1 MYDLILV
8 LDGVVIPASTVV
20 GILLN
25 VIGMFFL
32 CAGSRKF
39 KVFSLLLTTLL
50 AFDTIF
56 LISGL
61 MRKIEHY
68 IVPVS
73 KKYLAIYHVAIHSVI
88 RCSAISSIFMV
99 MVMSHAR
106 LWAIRKPFFHNSNI
120 LSWPER
126 RNIWARYCIPVVIAS
141 AVLTLPVFFEFE
153 VSIETNSITPSSLR
167 LHPYY
172 AILNCGVL
180 KFGILGLLPA
190 SYLGY
195 VAFQI
200 RWELRE
206 SETRMYAF
214 RHQPTTLKPPV
225 QNLSVKVYETE
236 SHSMASI
243 RTNNKIPKVNRSIS
257 QIKSLRM
264 MYKNM
269 LVFVALH
276 AFRLTTNIGEVYILL
291 GLNNDNEALK
301 MGHGIPAWIGITAK
315 LGELFMVLHSSF
327 GAIIYLNL
335 EYATIFGSCSQ
346 HNSKCLS
353 IYSIKRH
360 TAVPIAFVDA
370 LVEEETKQI
379 SIPQEALEETK

>member
-1 MYDLILV
+1 MYDLISV
-8 LDGVVIPASTVV
+8 LDRVVIPASTIV

-68 IVPVS
+68 ILPVS
-73 KKYLAIYHVAIHSVI
+73 KKYLAIYHVFIHSVI

-120 LSWPER
+120 LSWQER
-126 RNIWARYCIPVVIAS
+126 RNIWAKYCIPVFIIS

-153 VSIETNSITPSSLR
+153 NSTETNSITPSSLR
-167 LHPYY
+167 LNPYY
-172 AILNCGVL
+172 AIINSGVL

-195 VAFQI
+195 IAFQI
-200 RWELRE
+200 RRELRE
-206 SETRMYAF
+206 SEKRIYAF
-214 RHQPTTLKPPV
+214 RHQSTAHISLK
-225 QNLSVKVYETE
+225 NLRVRVYKTE
-236 SHSMASI
+236 SQSLASP
-243 RTNNKIPKVNRSIS
+243 RTNHKRPKVNRSIS

-276 AFRLTTNIGEVYILL
+276 AFRITTNIGEVYILL

-315 LGELFMVLHSSF
+315 LGELCMVLHSSL
-327 GAIIYLNL
+327 GAIIYLNM
-335 EYATIFGSCSQ
+335 EYTTIFGSCSQ

-360 TAVPIAFVDA
+360 PAVPLDVLDA
-370 LVEEETKQI
+370 MVGEETKQI
-379 SIPQEALEETK
+379 ILPQESLEEK

>member
-1 MYDLILV
+1 MYDLISV
-8 LDGVVIPASTVV
+8 LDGGVIPASTVV

-32 CAGSRKF
+32 CVGSRKF
-39 KVFSLLLTTLL
+39 KVFSLLLITLL
-50 AFDTIF
+50 AFDTVF

-68 IVPVS
+68 IVPIS
-73 KKYLAIYHVAIHSVI
+73 KKYIAIYHVSIHSLI

-120 LSWPER
+120 LSWQER
-126 RNIWARYCIPVVIAS
+126 RNIWAKYCIPVVIVS
-141 AVLTLPVFFEFE
+141 IVLTLPVFFEFE
-153 VSIETNSITPSSLR
+153 ASSETNSITPSSLR
-167 LHPYY
+167 LNPYY

-195 VAFQI
+195 IAFQI
-200 RWELRE
+200 RRELRE
-206 SETRMYAF
+206 SETRIYAF
-214 RHQPTTLKPPV
+214 RHQPTTHITVK
-225 QNLSVKVYETE
+225 NLRVRVYKTE
-236 SHSMASI
+236 SESLAPI
-243 RTNNKIPKVNRSIS
+243 RTNNKRPKVNRSIS

-276 AFRLTTNIGEVYILL
+276 AFRITTNIGEVYILL

-315 LGELFMVLHSSF
+315 LGELCMVLHSSF

-335 EYATIFGSCSQ
+335 EYGTMFGSCSQ
-346 HNSKCLS
+346 HNSKCLT

-360 TAVPIAFVDA
+360 PAVPVDVVDA
-370 LVEEETKQI
+370 MVEEETKQI
-379 SIPQEALEETK
+379 SLPQESLEEKK

>member
-1 MYDLILV
+1 MYHLISV
-8 LDGVVIPASTVV
+8 LDGGVIPASTVV
-20 GILLN
+20 GIILN
-25 VIGMFFL
+25 VIGIFFL
-32 CAGSRKF
+32 CVGSRKF
-39 KVFSLLLTTLL
+39 KVFSLLLITLL
-50 AFDTIF
+50 AFDMIF

-61 MRKIEHY
+61 MRKIEDY
-68 IVPVS
+68 ILPVS
-73 KKYLAIYHVAIHSVI
+73 KKYLAIYHVSIHSVI

-106 LWAIRKPFFHNSNI
+106 LWAIRKPFLHNSNI
-120 LSWPER
+120 LSWKER

-141 AVLTLPVFFEFE
+141 VVLTLPVFFEFE

-195 VAFQI
+195 IAFQI
-200 RWELRE
+200 SWELRE
-206 SETRMYAF
+206 VETRMYTF
-214 RHQPTTLKPPV
+214 RHQPTTLTRPV
-225 QNLSVKVYETE
+225 QNLSVRVYETE
-236 SHSMASI
+236 SQIMAST
-243 RTNNKIPKVNRSIS
+243 RTNNKRPKVNRSIS

-276 AFRLTTNIGEVYILL
+276 AFRITTNIGEAYILL
-291 GLNNDNEALK
+291 GLNNDNESLK
-301 MGHGIPAWIGITAK
+301 MGHGIPPWIGITAK
-315 LGELFMVLHSSF
+315 LGELCMVLHSSF

-335 EYATIFGSCSQ
+335 EYATIFGSCTQ
-346 HNSKCLS
+346 HGSRCLS
-353 IYSIKRH
+353 IYSIKRRPSDP
-360 TAVPIAFVDA
+360 VELVD
-370 LVEEETKQI
+370 EETKQI
-379 SIPQEALEETK
+379 SLPLDVLEELK